1 MLDSIDESA
10 DSPPRAPGPG
20 GGPQHAPSPPRRGAP
35 SPPER
40 RGAPSPGPAG
50 VASDSD
56 SSDGEGA
63 YTRTPG
69 LDTTWTGEAARPFW
83 HQISGRNNQRAAA
96 QARQAPRGLP
106 RAILDQVPT
115 WRSRG
120 PQDGQCLVCLSDF
133 EPGERV
139 RGLPCFH
146 IYRQACVDA
155 WLQRS
160 TLCPLCKRPVAEE
173 EGD

>member
-1 MLDSIDESA
+1 MLDSIDET
-10 DSPPRAPGPG
+10 DSPPRPARV
-20 GGPQHAPSPPRRGAP
+20 PSPRRRGAP
-35 SPPER
+35 SPP
-40 RGAPSPGPAG
+40 A
-50 VASDSD
+50 VLASDSD
-56 SSDGEGA
+56 SSDGEGT
-63 YTRTPG
+63 TRTPG
-69 LDTTWTGEAARPFW
+69 LDTTWTGDAARPFW

-106 RAILDQVPT
+106 QAILDQVPT

-120 PQDGQCLVCLSDF
+120 AADGQCLVCLSDF

-139 RGLPCFH
+139 RWLPCFH
-146 IYRQACVDA
+146 IYHQACVDA

-173 EGD
+173 EDVG